1 MELGQIFTNKY
12 IANFMVSLFTLKK
25 EAEILD
31 PCFGAGAFLR
41 ALKNAEF
48 NNLTGYEI
56 DSTIFNKTLDEFEDL
71 NLFNS
76 DFLTAKNAKYDGII
90 MNPPYVRQE
99 KIDSLLPL
107 GITKKALIQNPWYKG
122 LPSNANLYMYFI
134 VKAIS
139 LLKKGGELVVIF
151 PNIWMKAKSGKFL
164 RSLIYEE
171 CTVTHQIN
179 ITGKV
184 FEKKALVDVV
194 ILKIIK

>member
-90 MNPPYVRQE
+90 MNPPYATLE
-99 KIDSLLPL
+99 PF
-107 GITKKALIQNPWYKG
+107 LIR
-122 LPSNANLYMYFI
+122 
-134 VKAIS
+134 AI
-139 LLKKGGELVVIF
+139 EI
-151 PNIWMKAKSGKFL
+151 A
-164 RSLIYEE
+164 
-171 CTVTHQIN
+171 
-179 ITGKV
+179 
-184 FEKKALVDVV
+184 
-194 ILKIIK
+194 